1 MDRKKLVEI
10 KKECGKET
18 LTLHKKADLP
28 HIGSSLSCLSI
39 LVYLYFERIKGED
52 KVILSKGHAAPAW
65 YTVLAKAGKF
75 REEELKNF
83 CGDGSLLA
91 GHPPCGGKLN
101 GVIFGTGS
109 LGHGLS
115 LSAGL
120 ALSTRY
126 TGKRFKVYCVL
137 SDGDCDEG
145 STWEAIM
152 FAAQH
157 KLSNLVV
164 IIDRNGLQGFGVS
177 KDIIDMDPMRKKWEA
192 FNFEVFECENG
203 NDFES
208 LDSAF
213 KEVEASKSDKPKC
226 IIAKTTKGS
235 GISFME
241 NKFEWHYLKLTE
253 EQYQQAIKETRDWN
267 A

>member
-1 MDRKKLVEI
+1 
-10 KKECGKET
+10 
-18 LTLHKKADLP
+18 
-28 HIGSSLSCLSI
+28 
-39 LVYLYFERIKGED
+39 
-52 KVILSKGHAAPAW
+52 
-65 YTVLAKAGKF
+65 
-75 REEELKNF
+75 
-83 CGDGSLLA
+83 
-91 GHPPCGGKLN
+91 
-101 GVIFGTGS
+101 
-109 LGHGLS
+109 
-115 LSAGL
+115 
-120 ALSTRY
+120 
-126 TGKRFKVYCVL
+126 
-137 SDGDCDEG
+137 
-145 STWEAIM
+145 M

-192 FNFEVFECENG
+192 FNFEVFECGNG
-203 NDFES
+203 NEFES
-208 LDSAF
+208 LDAAF
-213 KEVEASKSDKPKC
+213 REIGASKSDKPKC